1 MFDMK
6 RSIMDQI
13 REKDRMLSLPYESVR
28 PFLEFLH
35 EAANNPDVLSIKMTL
50 YRVARDSK
58 VVDSLVEAAE
68 NGKEV

>member
-1 MFDMK
+1 
-6 RSIMDQI
+6 MDQI